1 MVRRK
6 YCFANVSEY
15 TFVYYKILL
24 MLILLM
30 QVFFGFFILFEKL
43 WRGPFLT
50 VTLEKKNTHFKVVS
64 S

>member
-1 MVRRK
+1 
-6 YCFANVSEY
+6 
-15 TFVYYKILL
+15 